1 MKKSIVLSTIV
12 LFSSQILLPTVA
24 IAETNQQNTTDSNNQ
39 NQVMIPTDSSQVEDE
54 NIVSSEKGKTKG
66 VYVVLQSKIEKN

>member
-1 MKKSIVLSTIV
+1 MEKVF
-12 LFSSQILLPTVA
+12 FSQMLLPTVA

-39 NQVMIPTDSSQVEDE
+39 NQVMIPIDSSQVEDE
-54 NIVSSEKGKTKG
+54 NTVSSEKEKTKG